1 VRDLLGV
8 CVERKVLGNL
18 PDEDLAVLGGRGDD
32 AIVERVPVGVEYG
45 GGMSPEEGNLVGQL
59 ALLVE
64 RDDGERAAA
73 RGVPIDRQVLG
84 VDLGEMGLVSVSGGR
99 RSRARQAHLDQVR
112 VPGIATDVEVVV
124 AELLPGGLPENVS

>member
-64 RDDGERAAA
+64 RDYGERAAA

-84 VDLGEMGLVSVSGGR
+84 VD
-99 RSRARQAHLDQVR
+99 LDQVR